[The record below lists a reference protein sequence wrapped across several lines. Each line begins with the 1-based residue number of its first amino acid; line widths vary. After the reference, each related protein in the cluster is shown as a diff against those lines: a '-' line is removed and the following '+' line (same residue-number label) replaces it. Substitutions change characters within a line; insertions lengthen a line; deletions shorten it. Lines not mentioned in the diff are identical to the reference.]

1 MVKVEVTEDFTL
13 GRFNE
18 LKNIVRKS
26 QDKPGKLFK
35 GDVFECEE
43 DLVNYLSG
51 DNALKKSFV
60 KVVEIL
66 PKAEAKIEYHE
77 EEKKPE
83 VSMKLE
89 LEDVKVIA
97 EELNKATKKATKG
110 KKSKK

>member
-1 MVKVEVTEDFTL
+1 MIKVEVTEDFTL
-13 GRFNE
+13 RRFNE
-18 LKNIVRKS
+18 LKNIARKN

-51 DNALKKSFV
+51 NNALKKSFV
-60 KVVEIL
+60 KVIEVL
-66 PKAEAKIEYHE
+66 PKVEAKIEYHE
-77 EEKKPE
+77 EKKKPG

-89 LEDVKVIA
+89 LEDVEVIA
-97 EELNKATKKATKG
+97 EELNKATKKPTKG